1 LTQASTASP
10 SGRLSLGTILAFAG
24 TSLPL
29 SALAIAISVYLPR
42 YFASH
47 IGVELAVVGAVFAL
61 VRAIDIPLDP
71 ALGMIM
77 DRTRTRWGRYRI
89 WTVIGAPILMFALIM
104 LFQAPEGSGQLYL
117 GGWLLIMY
125 LGTSIL
131 GLSHSAWAATLATNY
146 HERSRIFAVMTA
158 VGVLGSVLVLVIPI
172 VLEQQG
178 LTDAQGVQAMGWFII
193 GLTPVAVAL
202 VVWRTPEK
210 ITVDVGGKHFNL
222 HDYWALIS
230 RPNMIRIL
238 LADLCLALGPGW
250 MAALYLFYFK
260 DARGFSTS
268 EANILLLVYI
278 LAGFAGAPSVGW
290 LANRISK
297 HRAVMVTTTG
307 YSLMLMMVGFLPKG
321 SMMLALPAM
330 FMAGFLAAGF
340 GVMTRAITA
349 DIGDEV
355 RLDGGKERIGLIYA
369 LTVLTG
375 KVAGAFSIFLT
386 FTVLARVGYNAKEG
400 ATNTAQAIHNLEL
413 AYLIGPIVF
422 VMLGGACFI
431 GYKLDA
437 TSHAEV
443 RRKLE
448 ERDAL
453 YDEAPIIESVT
464 ATPGNILPIEP
475 DASRP

>member
-1 LTQASTASP
+1 MTSAPTANP
-10 SGRLSLGTILAFAG
+10 SGRLSLATILAFAC

-29 SALAIAISVYLPR
+29 SALGIALSVYLPR

-47 IGVELAVVGAVFAL
+47 IGVELAIVGAVFAT
-61 VRAIDIPLDP
+61 VRMIDIPLDP

-77 DRTRTRWGRYRI
+77 DRTRTRWGRYRL
-89 WTVIGAPILMFALIM
+89 WTVIGTPILMLALLM
-104 LFQAPEGSGQLYL
+104 LFQAPEGSGRLYL
-117 GGWLLIMY
+117 GGWLLVMY

-146 HERSRIFAVMTA
+146 HERSRIFGVMTA
-158 VGVLGSVLVLVIPI
+158 VGVLGSVLVLAIPI
-172 VLEQQG
+172 LLEQRG
-178 LTDAQGVQAMGWFII
+178 MTEAQSVQAMGWFVIA
-193 GLTPVAVAL
+193 LTPIAVLL
-202 VVWRTPEK
+202 VVARTPER
-210 ITVDVGGKHFNL
+210 ITKDVHTGHFTL
-222 HDYWALIS
+222 REYWALIS

-238 LADLCLALGPGW
+238 AADLCLSLGPGW

-260 DARGFSTS
+260 DARGFSTT
-268 EANILLLVYI
+268 EANILLAVYI
-278 LAGFAGAPSVGW
+278 LAGFAGAPAIGW
-290 LANRISK
+290 LAARISK
-297 HRAVMVTTTG
+297 HRAVMVATTG

-321 SMMLALPAM
+321 AMGLALPAM
-330 FMAGFLAAGF
+330 FAAGFLAAGF

-355 RLDGGKERIGLIYA
+355 RLEGGKERIGLIYA
-369 LTVLTG
+369 LTVLTS

-400 ATNTAQAIHNLEL
+400 AVNSAQAIHNLEL

-437 TSHAEV
+437 KNHAEV
-443 RRKLE
+443 RRQLD

-453 YDEAPIIESVT
+453 YDEAPIIASVT
-464 ATPGNILPIEP
+464 AEPGNVVVEP
-475 DASRP
+475 RT

>member
-1 LTQASTASP
+1 MTQAQTAP
-10 SGRLSLGTILAFAG
+10 LSGRLSLGTIMAFAG

-47 IGVELAVVGAVFAL
+47 IGVELAVVGAVFAT

-71 ALGMIM
+71 ALGMMM
-77 DRTRTRWGRYRI
+77 DRTRTKWGRYRI
-89 WTVIGAPILMFALIM
+89 WTIVGAPILMLALLM
-104 LFQAPEGSGQLYL
+104 LFQAPTGSGKLYL
-117 GGWLLIMY
+117 MAWLLIMY

-131 GLSHSAWAATLATNY
+131 SLSHSAWAATLATRY
-146 HERSRIFAVMTA
+146 EERSRIFAVMTA
-158 VGVLGSVLVLVIPI
+158 VGVLGSVIVLVIPI
-172 VLEQQG
+172 VLEQMG
-178 LTDAQGVQAMGWFII
+178 MSDAQGVQAMGWFII
-193 GLTPVAVAL
+193 GLTPLAVGM
-202 VVWRTPEK
+202 VVWRTPER
-210 ITVDVGGKHFNL
+210 ITTDVGAKHFNL
-222 HDYWALIS
+222 SDYWALIS
-230 RPNMIRIL
+230 RGNMIRIL
-238 LADLCLALGPGW
+238 AADLCLSLGPGW

-260 DARGFSTS
+260 DARGFSTGQ
-268 EANILLLVYI
+268 ANILLLVYI
-278 LAGFAGAPSVGW
+278 LAGFAGAPAIGW
-290 LANRISK
+290 LANKISK
-297 HRAVMVTTTG
+297 HRAVMIATTG
-307 YSLMLMMVGFLPKG
+307 YSVMLMLVGLLPKG
-321 SMMLALPAM
+321 DFVLAVPAM
-330 FMAGFLAAGF
+330 FMAGALAAGF

-386 FTVLARVGYNAKEG
+386 FTVLSRVGYNAKEG
-400 ATNTAQAIHNLEL
+400 AVNTVEAIHNLEL

-437 TSHAEV
+437 KNHAEV
-443 RRKLE
+443 RRQLD

-453 YDEAPIIESVT
+453 YDEAPIIASV
-464 ATPGNILPIEP
+464 AAEPGNVVVEP
-475 DASRP
+475 RT

>member
-1 LTQASTASP
+1 MTQAQTAAS
-10 SGRLSLGTILAFAG
+10 SGRLSLATILAFAC

-47 IGVELAVVGAVFAL
+47 IGVELAVVGAVFAT

-71 ALGMIM
+71 ALGMLM
-77 DRTRTRWGRYRI
+77 DRTRTRWGRYRV
-89 WTVIGAPILMFALIM
+89 WTVIGAPILMLALLM
-104 LFQAPEGSGQLYL
+104 LFQAPEGSGKLYL
-117 GGWLLIMY
+117 MGWLLIMY

-131 GLSHSAWAATLATNY
+131 SLSHSAWAATLATKY
-146 HERSRIFAVMTA
+146 HERSRIFGVMTA

-172 VLEQQG
+172 VLEQRG
-178 LTDAQGVQAMGWFII
+178 MTDAQGVQAMGWFII
-193 GLTPVAVAL
+193 GLTPIAVGL
-202 VVWRTPEK
+202 VVWRTPER
-210 ITVDVGGKHFNL
+210 ITVDVGAKHFNL
-222 HDYWALIS
+222 SDYWALIS

-238 LADLCLALGPGW
+238 LADLCLSLGPGW

-260 DARGFSTS
+260 DARGFSTGQ
-268 EANILLLVYI
+268 ANILLAVYI

-290 LANRISK
+290 LANKISK

-307 YSLMLMMVGFLPKG
+307 YSIMLMLVGILPQG
-321 SMMLALPAM
+321 DLLFATPAM

-400 ATNTAQAIHNLEL
+400 ALNTPTAIHNLEL

-437 TSHAEV
+437 KNHAEV
-443 RRKLE
+443 RRQLD

-453 YDEAPIIESVT
+453 YDEAAIIESV
-464 ATPGNILPIEP
+464 AAEPGNVVA
-475 DASRP
+475 DKG

>member
-1 LTQASTASP
+1 MTQAQTAAS
-10 SGRLSLGTILAFAG
+10 SGRLSLATILAFAC

-47 IGVELAVVGAVFAL
+47 IGVELAVVGAVFAT

-71 ALGMIM
+71 ALGMLM
-77 DRTRTRWGRYRI
+77 DRTRTRWGRYRV
-89 WTVIGAPILMFALIM
+89 WTVIGAPILMLALLM
-104 LFQAPEGSGQLYL
+104 LFQAPAGSGKLYL
-117 GGWLLIMY
+117 MGWLLIMY

-131 GLSHSAWAATLATNY
+131 SLSHSAWAATLATKY
-146 HERSRIFAVMTA
+146 HERSRIFGVMTA

-172 VLEQQG
+172 VLEQRG
-178 LTDAQGVQAMGWFII
+178 MTDAQGVQAMGWFII
-193 GLTPVAVAL
+193 GLTPIAVGL
-202 VVWRTPEK
+202 VVWRTPER
-210 ITVDVGGKHFNL
+210 ITVDVGAKHFNL
-222 HDYWALIS
+222 SDYWALIS

-238 LADLCLALGPGW
+238 LADLCLSLGPGW

-260 DARGFSTS
+260 DARGFSTGQ
-268 EANILLLVYI
+268 ANILLAVYI

-290 LANRISK
+290 LANKISK

-307 YSLMLMMVGFLPKG
+307 YSIMLMLVGILPQG
-321 SMMLALPAM
+321 DLLFATPAM

-355 RLDGGKERIGLIYA
+355 RLEGGKERIGLIYA

-400 ATNTAQAIHNLEL
+400 ALNTPTAIHNLEL

-437 TSHAEV
+437 KNHAEV
-443 RRKLE
+443 RRQLD

-453 YDEAPIIESVT
+453 YDEAAIIESI
-464 ATPGNILPIEP
+464 AAEPGNVIA
-475 DASRP
+475 DKG

>member
-1 LTQASTASP
+1 MRDLTQANPANL
-10 SGRLSLGTILAFAG
+10 SGRLSLPTILAFAC

-47 IGVELAVVGAVFAL
+47 IGVELAVVGAVFAT

-71 ALGMIM
+71 ALGMMM
-77 DRTRTRWGRYRI
+77 DRTRTRWGRYRV
-89 WTVIGAPILMFALIM
+89 WTIVGAPVLMLALVM
-104 LFQAPEGSGQLYL
+104 LFQAPTGSGKLYL
-117 GGWLLIMY
+117 MVWLLAMY

-131 GLSHSAWAATLATNY
+131 SLSHSAWAATLATRY
-146 HERSRIFAVMTA
+146 EERSRIFAVMTA
-158 VGVLGSVLVLVIPI
+158 VGVIGSVTVLVIPI
-172 VLEQQG
+172 VLEQMG
-178 LTDAQGVQAMGWFII
+178 MSDAQGVQAMGWFII
-193 GLTPVAVAL
+193 GLTPLAVGM
-202 VVWRTPEK
+202 VVWRTPER
-210 ITVDVGGKHFNL
+210 ITADVGAKHFNL
-222 HDYWALIS
+222 QDYWALIS
-230 RPNMIRIL
+230 RGNMIRIL
-238 LADLCLALGPGW
+238 TADLCLALGPGW

-260 DARGFSTS
+260 DARGFTTS
-268 EANILLLVYI
+268 QANILLLVYI
-278 LAGFAGAPSVGW
+278 LAGFAGAPAIGW
-290 LANRISK
+290 LANKISK
-297 HRAVMVTTTG
+297 HRAVMVSTTG
-307 YSLMLMMVGFLPKG
+307 YSLMLIMVGFLPKG
-321 SMMLALPAM
+321 DFVLAVPAM
-330 FMAGFLAAGF
+330 FLAGALAAGF

-386 FTVLARVGYNAKEG
+386 FTVLARVGYQAKEG
-400 ATNTAQAIHNLEL
+400 AVNTPQAIHNLEL

-437 TSHAEV
+437 KNHAEV
-443 RRKLE
+443 RRKLD

-453 YDEAPIIESVT
+453 YDEAAIVESV
-464 ATPGNILPIEP
+464 AAEPGNVVV
-475 DASRP
+475 DSRT